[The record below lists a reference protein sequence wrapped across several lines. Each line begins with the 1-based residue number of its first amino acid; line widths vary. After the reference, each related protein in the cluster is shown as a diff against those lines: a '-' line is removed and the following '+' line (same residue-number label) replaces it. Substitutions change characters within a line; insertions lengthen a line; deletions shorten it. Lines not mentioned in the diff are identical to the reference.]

1 MTDEIENVIKENGR
15 VITGRQ
21 KGIYAGAAVM
31 LSGNKVMALD
41 RSNMD
46 FSNMYMLEVMTKQGF
61 EEYMLSLIHIYR
73 SKRTKEQLRTG
84 STTGIGR
91 F

>member
-1 MTDEIENVIKENGR
+1 
-15 VITGRQ
+15 
-21 KGIYAGAAVM
+21 M

-61 EEYMLSLIHIYR
+61 EEYM
-73 SKRTKEQLRTG
+73 
-84 STTGIGR
+84 
-91 F
+91 

>member
-31 LSGNKVMALD
+31 LSGNKVIALD

-46 FSNMYMLEVMTKQGF
+46 FPICICLK
-61 EEYMLSLIHIYR
+61 L
-73 SKRTKEQLRTG
+73 
-84 STTGIGR
+84 
-91 F
+91 